1 MNLFE
6 KAKANATTGSKKKT
20 EKVIVKV
27 EDVQFDKDLKRYA
40 ELKAEL
46 DAIQA
51 KLDMVEADFKP
62 ACIGVFNEQYKKNGA
77 YPESFIATS
86 VSGHQVMV
94 VPTDRYIK
102 PTDETFAEL
111 NEKYNGEITETVDEY
126 TLDKDL
132 VNEYGNKIAAAIEKA
147 KDIPREVKDNLIKV
161 KSIIT
166 VKKGSITKAFTVGK
180 GNISEYISDIRPVF
194 QLKNPKISDPKVSE

>member
-6 KAKANATTGSKKKT
+6 EATKNSKTDGGKKKT
-20 EKVIVKV
+20 DKVIVKV
-27 EDVQFDKDLKRYA
+27 TSEQFDKDLQRFA

-46 DAIQA
+46 DTVQA

-62 ACIGVFNEQYKKNGA
+62 SCISLFNEQYKEKGV

-86 VSGHQVMV
+86 KSGASIMI

-111 NEKYNGEITETVDEY
+111 NEKYNGEITETIHEFIM
-126 TLDKDL
+126 DKDL
-132 VNEYGNKIAAAIEKA
+132 VQQYGNEISKAITKA
-147 KDIPREVKDNLIKV
+147 NIPDDVKKKLIVAKTTI
-161 KSIIT
+161 S
-166 VKKGSITKAFTVGK
+166 VKKGSIQKAMTVGK
-180 GNISEYISDIRPVF
+180 GNISEFIEDIRPVF
-194 QLKNPKISDPKVSE
+194 QLKNPKLGE